1 MNTEYLRVN
10 YENNKAKAECVFE
23 GKTYRITIL
32 TERLVRLEYSKT
44 GDFFDDLTEQVV
56 NRNFPI
62 PKFDVKE
69 DDKYLEINTSYFLL
83 KYHKEKPFEGFNIEI
98 VLKKEDGTSAPNPW
112 NIRSKEVRN
121 FKASGRGIV
130 EDKMDF
136 IKGLYSTDGYVTID
150 DSKSLIINSD
160 GFLSNNDIPRIDLY
174 VLTYRRSFGYALSDY
189 FQLTGYPPLIPRYAL
204 GIWWNKNEIYN
215 FQDIE
220 HIVNNFNKYNIPLSV
235 ILLDEFW
242 HLKDSRDLS
251 LYHTGFTFNRN
262 LFSDPNNLTKYLHER
277 GIKLGLMIDPTEGI
291 YPHEDRY
298 QNVINKLGV
307 NGNNII
313 PFNVFDKKIIET
325 YFNDIIKYLDDF
337 GIDFYALDYRNMGE
351 VERRVLTNY
360 HFKYSDYKR
369 EKRGMLLAPNTF
381 VASHRQGILFSHYE
395 DVSWNTLNN
404 NPYFNLMGSN
414 KGLSWWSHDIG
425 GYYHGI
431 EEDELYLRWIE
442 LATFSPIFR
451 LSSKGGK
458 YFKREPWAWDVK
470 TLKIV
475 SDYTI
480 LRQRLIPYLYSEN
493 YKYHKTGLPLI
504 EPLYYTNPSI
514 YDEPIYKNEY
524 YFGSELLVCPITE
537 KKDYLMNRTLKRI
550 YLPKGTWYEL
560 KTGKRFIGDKRYVV
574 FYRDEDYPV
583 FAKSGSIIP
592 LANLEKNKNVTD
604 SPKDMEI
611 VIFPGK
617 SNIYNLYEDDGYS
630 NLYKEGYYLLSAI
643 DYNYLKNNYTVII
656 HPVSGKNGIITPTRN
671 YKIRFKNTR
680 KAKDVL
686 VYLNQDI
693 YSYDSYVD
701 DTDFIVEINDVPTS
715 KQLSINCKGKDI
727 EIDSLRLINEDIDS
741 IISDL
746 QIKTTLKDMIANI
759 IFSDMPFAKKRIALR
774 KLKRNGLESKFIK
787 MFLKLIEYAE
797 EV

>member
-1 MNTEYLRVN
+1 M
-10 YENNKAKAECVFE
+10 
-23 GKTYRITIL
+23 
-32 TERLVRLEYSKT
+32 
-44 GDFFDDLTEQVV
+44 
-56 NRNFPI
+56 
-62 PKFDVKE
+62 
-69 DDKYLEINTSYFLL
+69 
-83 KYHKEKPFEGFNIEI
+83 
-98 VLKKEDGTSAPNPW
+98 
-112 NIRSKEVRN
+112 
-121 FKASGRGIV
+121 
-130 EDKMDF
+130 
-136 IKGLYSTDGYVTID
+136 
-150 DSKSLIINSD
+150 
-160 GFLSNNDIPRIDLY
+160 
-174 VLTYRRSFGYALSDY
+174 
-189 FQLTGYPPLIPRYAL
+189 
-204 GIWWNKNEIYN
+204 
-215 FQDIE
+215 
-220 HIVNNFNKYNIPLSV
+220 
-235 ILLDEFW
+235 
-242 HLKDSRDLS
+242 
-251 LYHTGFTFNRN
+251 
-262 LFSDPNNLTKYLHER
+262 
-277 GIKLGLMIDPTEGI
+277 
-291 YPHEDRY
+291 
-298 QNVINKLGV
+298 
-307 NGNNII
+307 
-313 PFNVFDKKIIET
+313 
-325 YFNDIIKYLDDF
+325 
-337 GIDFYALDYRNMGE
+337 
-351 VERRVLTNY
+351 
-360 HFKYSDYKR
+360 
-369 EKRGMLLAPNTF
+369 
-381 VASHRQGILFSHYE
+381 
-395 DVSWNTLNN
+395 
-404 NPYFNLMGSN
+404 
-414 KGLSWWSHDIG
+414 
-425 GYYHGI
+425 
-431 EEDELYLRWIE
+431 
-442 LATFSPIFR
+442 
-451 LSSKGGK
+451 
-458 YFKREPWAWDVK
+458 
-470 TLKIV
+470 
-475 SDYTI
+475 
-480 LRQRLIPYLYSEN
+480 
-493 YKYHKTGLPLI
+493 
-504 EPLYYTNPSI
+504 
-514 YDEPIYKNEY
+514 
-524 YFGSELLVCPITE
+524 LVCPITE

-656 HPVSGKNGIITPTRN
+656 HPISGKNGIITPTRN

-686 VYLNQDI
+686 VYLNQDV